1 MSSFITA
8 TTANDYAAAQ
18 EMFRAYAKAININ
31 LDFQHFEEELTD
43 LPKMYSLPQG
53 GIILAKDQESV
64 VGCVAIRR
72 INEREGELKRM
83 YVAPEYQN
91 KGFGKTLLQKALILA
106 RECNYEKVK
115 LDTLNYMSAA
125 IHLYQQAGFYEIPPY
140 YPNPISTAVY
150 FEIEIASFFRS

>member
-1 MSSFITA
+1 MSSFSLA
-8 TTANDYAAAQ
+8 NTANDYASAQ
-18 EMFRAYAKAININ
+18 EMFRAYAAAININ
-31 LDFQHFEEELTD
+31 LDFQHFEEELSN
-43 LPKMYSLPQG
+43 LSKMYSPPQG
-53 GIILAKDQESV
+53 GIILASDHESV
-64 VGCVAIRR
+64 IGCVAIRR

-91 KGFGKTLLQKALILA
+91 KGFGKILLQKALMLA

-140 YPNPISTAVY
+140 YSNPISTAVY

>member
-8 TTANDYAAAQ
+8 TTAKDYAAAQ

-140 YPNPISTAVY
+140 YTNPISTAVY

>member
-1 MSSFITA
+1 MSSFLTA
-8 TTANDYAAAQ
+8 TTASEYAAAGD
-18 EMFRAYAKAININ
+18 MFREYAAAININ
-31 LDFQHFEEELTD
+31 LDFQHFEEELSD
-43 LPKMYSLPQG
+43 LTKMYSPPQG
-53 GIILAKDQESV
+53 GIILASDHESV
-64 VGCVAIRR
+64 IGCVAIRR

-91 KGFGKTLLQKALILA
+91 KGFGKTLLQKALLLA

-115 LDTLNYMSAA
+115 LDTLNYMAAA
-125 IHLYQQAGFYEIPPY
+125 IHLYQQAGFYKIPPY

>member
-8 TTANDYAAAQ
+8 TTAKDYAAAQ

-91 KGFGKTLLQKALILA
+91 KGFGKTLLQKALMLA

-140 YPNPISTAVY
+140 YNNPISTAVY

>member
-8 TTANDYAAAQ
+8 TTATDYAAAQ

>member
-8 TTANDYAAAQ
+8 TTAIDFSATQ

>member
-1 MSSFITA
+1 MSSFSIA
-8 TTANDYAAAQ
+8 TSASDYAAAQ

-31 LDFQHFEEELTD
+31 LDFQHFEEELSD
-43 LPKMYSLPQG
+43 LPKMYSPPQG

-106 RECNYEKVK
+106 MECNYEKIK
-115 LDTLNYMSAA
+115 LDTLNYMASA

-140 YPNPISTAVY
+140 YSNPISTAVY
-150 FEIEIASFFRS
+150 FEKEIASFLRS

>member
-8 TTANDYAAAQ
+8 TTAKDYAAAQ

-53 GIILAKDQESV
+53 GIILAKDKESV

-91 KGFGKTLLQKALILA
+91 KGLGKTLLQKALILA

-140 YPNPISTAVY
+140 YTNPISTAVY

>member
-1 MSSFITA
+1 MSSFSLA
-8 TTANDYAAAQ
+8 NTANDYAAAQ
-18 EMFRAYAKAININ
+18 EMFRAYAAAININ
-31 LDFQHFEEELTD
+31 LDFQHFEKELSD
-43 LPKMYSLPQG
+43 LPKMYSPPNG
-53 GIILAKDQESV
+53 GIILLSDQELV
-64 VGCVAIRR
+64 FGCVAIRR

-91 KGFGKTLLQKALILA
+91 NGYGKILLQKALMLA

-125 IHLYQQAGFYEIPPY
+125 IHLYQQAGFYKIPPY
-140 YPNPISTAVY
+140 YSNPISTAVY

>member
-8 TTANDYAAAQ
+8 TTAKDYAAAQ

-83 YVAPEYQN
+83 YVAPEYEN
-91 KGFGKTLLQKALILA
+91 KGFGKTLLQKALMLA

-140 YPNPISTAVY
+140 YSNPISTAVY

>member
-91 KGFGKTLLQKALILA
+91 KGFGKTLLQKALMLA